1 MCFWASIL
9 HTLGALQDVEKI
21 VGDTIRKLRRKKGI
35 TQEALADRAGINR
48 THMYRIENG
57 HVRMTLGT
65 LKLIAD
71 TLDVRARELL
81 RDV

>member
-1 MCFWASIL
+1 
-9 HTLGALQDVEKI
+9 LQDVEKV
-21 VGDTIRKLRRKKGI
+21 VGQTIRKLRRKKSI
-35 TQEALADRAGINR
+35 TQEQLADLAGINR

-71 TLDVRARELL
+71 ALEMRARDLL

>member
-9 HTLGALQDVEKI
+9 HSLGALQDVEKV
-21 VGDTIRKLRRKKGI
+21 VGDTIRKLRHKKGV
-35 TQEALADRAGINR
+35 TQEGLADLAGINR
-48 THMYRIENG
+48 THMYRLENG

-71 TLDVRARELL
+71 ALGVRARELL